1 MISSS
6 SISKEEDPFA
16 SSSVLSSAPTT
27 TSAPTTIHNDF
38 DCDGSSYA
46 SQATSKD
53 SQSLTQF
60 STELDISNAEN
71 VRNNAR
77 HRFEINSMDT
87 RRSAL
92 STLSSSNT
100 LSSSS
105 STHTVIPPLHSFPK
119 PYTTSRGS
127 NSNSMVDQDATPS
140 VVSSAAMNSLDS
152 PITAI
157 DFSLEMIPDGVMDID
172 MIDPQS
178 KTATLDPRYA
188 RSIYLFRKQ
197 MEMKYIFKRTDN
209 IFFKPRSKNCVQQ
222 DITERMRS
230 VLVD

>member
-71 VRNNAR
+71 VRNN
-77 HRFEINSMDT
+77 
-87 RRSAL
+87 
-92 STLSSSNT
+92 
-100 LSSSS
+100 
-105 STHTVIPPLHSFPK
+105 
-119 PYTTSRGS
+119 
-127 NSNSMVDQDATPS
+127 
-140 VVSSAAMNSLDS
+140 
-152 PITAI
+152 
-157 DFSLEMIPDGVMDID
+157 
-172 MIDPQS
+172 DP
-178 KTATLDPRYA
+178 
-188 RSIYLFRKQ
+188 
-197 MEMKYIFKRTDN
+197 
-209 IFFKPRSKNCVQQ
+209 
-222 DITERMRS
+222 
-230 VLVD
+230 